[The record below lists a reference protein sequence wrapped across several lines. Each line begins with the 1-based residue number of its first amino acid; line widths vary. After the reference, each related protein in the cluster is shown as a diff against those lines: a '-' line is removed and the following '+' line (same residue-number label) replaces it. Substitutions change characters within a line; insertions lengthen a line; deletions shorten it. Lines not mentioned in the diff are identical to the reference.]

1 MQGLGHTGAVNDV
14 DTQRSRGR
22 LSGQIYETV
31 KARLLDGDY
40 PAGSKLSVEL
50 LRLEFGVSKQPIMEA
65 LRQLAAEG
73 IVEILPQIGCVV
85 MRYSDQEVVDF
96 FEIFAAFEGAIAGAA
111 ALRRTEADLAVLER
125 AAQPTSLVDEMSDPG
140 ARSAAYR
147 RENRVFHEAVHRIV
161 SSRIMTESSRRLWDL
176 SDLLINTTGRPLP
189 LGYVTGERHSEHA
202 AIVEAIRRGDAADAR
217 RLMEEHISSTPAL
230 ILAEAPTAGRA
241 T

>member
-1 MQGLGHTGAVNDV
+1 MQGVGHTGAVNDV

-40 PAGSKLSVEL
+40 PAGSRLSVEL
-50 LRLEFGVSKQPIMEA
+50 LRMEFGVSKQPIMEA

-85 MRYSDQEVVDF
+85 MQYSEQEVVDF

-111 ALRRTEADLAVLER
+111 ALRRTDADLVLLER
-125 AAQPTSLVDEMSDPG
+125 TSRPTSLVDEASDAK
-140 ARSAAYR
+140 ARSSAYR

-161 SSRIMTESSRRLWDL
+161 ASRIMTESSRRMWDL
-176 SDLLINTTGRPLP
+176 SDFLINTTGRPLP
-189 LGYVTGERHSEHA
+189 LGYVTRERHSEHA
-202 AIVEAIRRGDAADAR
+202 AIVEAIRRGDAADTR
-217 RLMEEHISSTPAL
+217 RLMEDHIRSTPTL
-230 ILAEAPTAGRA
+230 ILGDAPSAEQAS
-241 T
+241 